1 MSLFEKGRA
10 KTGGRVP
17 GVRNKVGQ
25 AFLEAL
31 SKDFDEHG
39 EAAIKIMRVEQPA
52 AYCKMLASI
61 LPQEFEITE
70 TKLQSIPDA
79 ELDILLSY
87 ARRRITDYLGSGE
100 GAEANGREVELL
112 PPVSQAN

>member
-1 MSLFEKGRA
+1 M
-10 KTGGRVP
+10 P

-52 AYCKMLASI
+52 AYCKMMASI

-70 TKLQSIPDA
+70 NKLQRIPDA
-79 ELDILLSY
+79 ELDTFSVRKTTNY
-87 ARRRITDYLGSGE
+87 DYLGSGE
-100 GAEANGREVELL
+100 GAEANGREIELL

>member
-1 MSLFEKGRA
+1 MSAWEKGRA
-10 KTGGRVP
+10 KTGGRIK
-17 GVRNKVGQ
+17 GVRNKISQ

-31 SKDFDEHG
+31 SADFDAHG
-39 EAAIKIMRVEQPA
+39 EAAIQIMRVEQPA

>member
-1 MSLFEKGRA
+1 MSAWEKGRA
-10 KTGGRVP
+10 KTGGRLK
-17 GVRNKVGQ
+17 GVRNKISQ

-39 EAAIKIMRVEQPA
+39 ETAIQIMRVDQPA

-87 ARRRITDYLGSGE
+87 AKRRITDYLGGGE
-100 GAEANGREVELL
+100 DAEADGREVELL
-112 PPVSQAN
+112 PPVSKAD

>member
-1 MSLFEKGRA
+1 MKFEEGRA
-10 KTGGRVP
+10 KSGGRIK
-17 GVRNKVGQ
+17 GVRNKISQ

-39 EAAIKIMRVEQPA
+39 GAAIKIMRVEQPA

-79 ELDILLSY
+79 ELDVLLSY
-87 ARRRITDYLGSGE
+87 AKRRITDHFGSGE
-100 GAEANGREVELL
+100 GAEANGREIELL
-112 PPVSQAN
+112 PPLSQAN

>member
-31 SKDFDEHG
+31 SKD
-39 EAAIKIMRVEQPA
+39 
-52 AYCKMLASI
+52 
-61 LPQEFEITE
+61 
-70 TKLQSIPDA
+70 
-79 ELDILLSY
+79 
-87 ARRRITDYLGSGE
+87 
-100 GAEANGREVELL
+100 
-112 PPVSQAN
+112 